1 MQRISLIAIFIIA
14 IFATCKKNEN
24 GDPQKPT
31 PEPPKPIAPIL
42 SVESFLPN
50 NGKAGDTITI
60 NGLGFGTDNQLV
72 WVDFNGA
79 QVRPHE
85 TTNTKLRVVVPTL
98 AKSGKIKI
106 TKDTANVFSGNVF
119 TVTESISTAP
129 IISSFSPTS
138 AKVGEVIQ
146 IKGKLFGTNVNAVTV
161 KFGNSTPVKPNT
173 VSDTD
178 MSVTVPTD
186 AQTGKVTVITA
197 GGTAISPETFFKT
210 ETFPVKIT
218 SFIPSDNARTGETLI
233 INGSGF
239 GTDPDKLLVK
249 FESYASVK
257 PTTANNTT
265 LSLTVPKMPENILAV
280 NITVQNGTQ
289 SFRAGWPISILKPNP
304 VITDFTPKT
313 LNELDTIKIYG
324 QNLKPLYGQI
334 LGVNFG
340 EANENSPLTLDGA
353 FYISDNEIHCKVY
366 MKDKTT
372 VRKSPIKVLFYSNTD
387 GTILSKSNL
396 SKDNLT
402 TRPLT
407 TVYFVSSAANE
418 YDHNNSTGKIGDI
431 VTINGIFS
439 VSDYPNIKVR
449 FTGSSVDVTPEISTS
464 TINNRFKVR
473 IPSDAKTGTVKVSK
487 QEWGAGT
494 TQNVL
499 TIIK

>member
-1 MQRISLIAIFIIA
+1 MQRNLPLAAIIVIAV
-14 IFATCKKNEN
+14 FATCKKTSTTAPPSE
-24 GDPQKPT
+24 PTKP
-31 PEPPKPIAPIL
+31 APSVGTL
-42 SVESFLPN
+42 SLESFSPT
-50 NGKAGDTITI
+50 NGKAGDTVVF
-60 NGLGFGTDNQLV
+60 NGSGFGTDNQQI
-72 WVDFNGA
+72 WIDFNGA

-85 TTNTKLRVVVPTL
+85 ISNTKLKVVVPTL

-106 TKDTANVFSGNVF
+106 TKDAANVFSGNVF
-119 TVTESISTAP
+119 TITESISTVP
-129 IISSFSPTS
+129 VISSFSPTS

-146 IKGKLFGTNVNAVTV
+146 ITGKLFGTNANAVNV
-161 KFGNSTPVKPNT
+161 KFGNSASVKPNAI
-173 VSDTD
+173 SDTD
-178 MSVTVPTD
+178 MTVTVPTD
-186 AQTGKVTVITA
+186 AQTGKITVITS
-197 GGTAISPETFFKT
+197 GGTAISAETFSKI
-210 ETFPVKIT
+210 ETVPVKIT
-218 SFIPSDNARTGETLI
+218 SFIPNDNARTGETLI

-257 PTTANNTT
+257 PITANNTT
-265 LSLTVPKMPENILAV
+265 LSLIVPKMPENILAV
-280 NITVQNGTQ
+280 NITVQNGSQ

-304 VITDFTPKT
+304 VITDFSPKT

-353 FYISDNEIHCKVY
+353 FYISDNEVHCKVY

-407 TVYFVSSAANE
+407 TVYFVSSSANE
-418 YDHNNSTGKIGDI
+418 YDHNNSTAKVGEI
-431 VTINGIFS
+431 VTINGLFS

-449 FTGSSVDVTPEISTS
+449 FTGSSTDVTPEISTS
-464 TINNRFKVR
+464 TINNRFKIRV
-473 IPSDAKTGTVKVSK
+473 PNDAKTGTVKVSK
-487 QEWGAGT
+487 QDWGAGI